1 MLDKRLSACMSLV
14 SGDVACDVGT
24 DHGYLPAELLT
35 SGKCR
40 FCYACDIN
48 EMPLKS
54 AEKTLSSI
62 NMDGKW
68 RCILSDGLKAADD
81 EALSDITDIICAG
94 MGGELI
100 SQIIGNSHTAK
111 KARLIL
117 QPMTQ
122 AAFLRRYLCENGFH
136 IISELPVD
144 CGKHVYTVLAAEY
157 DGKKHDISDI
167 EETFGFCEKGSPDH
181 DKYIERRI
189 LQLSRAAEGMLSS
202 DPDSPDGL
210 RIMSLIDRF
219 KNEG

>member
-68 RCILSDGLKAADD
+68 RCI
-81 EALSDITDIICAG
+81 
-94 MGGELI
+94 
-100 SQIIGNSHTAK
+100 QIGRA
-111 KARLIL
+111 
-117 QPMTQ
+117 
-122 AAFLRRYLCENGFH
+122 
-136 IISELPVD
+136 
-144 CGKHVYTVLAAEY
+144 HV
-157 DGKKHDISDI
+157 
-167 EETFGFCEKGSPDH
+167 
-181 DKYIERRI
+181 
-189 LQLSRAAEGMLSS
+189 
-202 DPDSPDGL
+202 
-210 RIMSLIDRF
+210 
-219 KNEG
+219 

>member
-122 AAFLRRYLCENGFH
+122 AAFLRRYLCENVFRRSPLTAENTF
-136 IISELPVD
+136 ILYLRRNMTAKSMIFPISRRRSDFAKRVLPIM
-144 CGKHVYTVLAAEY
+144 
-157 DGKKHDISDI
+157 IS
-167 EETFGFCEKGSPDH
+167 T
-181 DKYIERRI
+181 
-189 LQLSRAAEGMLSS
+189 
-202 DPDSPDGL
+202 
-210 RIMSLIDRF
+210 
-219 KNEG
+219 